1 MHVRTLLL
9 AVTLG
14 AGLSGAGA
22 FAYAQHRHDAAHDSG
37 GQTPAADARMPVNFP
52 AAMRAHTLTNMR
64 DHLLALAQIQEALA
78 QGSFDVAARTAEQ
91 RLGMSSLALH
101 GAHDLSKFMPEGMQ
115 EIGTTMHRSASRF
128 AVEAQN
134 SAVTG
139 DAKPALAAL
148 AVTMQACVACHA
160 TYRLQ

>member
-1 MHVRTLLL
+1 MRFRTLLL
-9 AVTLG
+9 VAALG
-14 AGLSGAGA
+14 AGLAGAGA
-22 FAYAQHRHDAAHDSG
+22 LARAQHQHTAPHDKVGHA
-37 GQTPAADARMPVNFP
+37 PVVDARTPVHFP
-52 AAMRAHTLTNMR
+52 ESMRTHTLTNMR

-78 QGSFDVAARTAEQ
+78 RESFEIAAKTAEQ

-115 EIGTTMHRSASRF
+115 EVGTTMHRSASRF